1 MFTIV
6 SKYDKM
12 LFMWKR
18 IIKICR
24 LIKYIVINPKYLI
37 LYLIKVEAQEHLK
50 TFYKMGIGNV
60 EDIED
65 LIYHIDSYIEIPKV
79 LQSTTYAGYLEK
91 GEKLDEYFEDLET
104 HRAVERDYIFEALK
118 RLPIGFQL

>member
-6 SKYDKM
+6 SKCDKI
-12 LFMWKR
+12 LLMWKR
-18 IIKICR
+18 IVKVCR
-24 LIKYIVINPKYLI
+24 LIKYILINPKYLI
-37 LYLIKVEAQEHLK
+37 LYLIKTEAQEHLK
-50 TFYKMGIGNV
+50 TFYKMGVGNV

-79 LQSTTYAGYLEK
+79 LQATTYAEYLK
-91 GEKLDEYFEDLET
+91 NGEKLDEYIEDLET
-104 HRAVERDYIFEALK
+104 YRAVERDYIFEALK

>member
-6 SKYDKM
+6 SKYGRI

-18 IIKICR
+18 VIKICR